1 MENFIFDLYGTLAD
15 IRTDE
20 QNPKFRKIIARRF
33 YKKFAV
39 ADFWS
44 DYERLCEEACKGR
57 FCEIDL
63 FEVFKRLTGGAS
75 DERVQKECDFFRK
88 KSRSR
93 LRLYR
98 GASKLLFN
106 LKKRG
111 AGVYLLS
118 NAQRCFT
125 VGELKKLKILSMFD
139 GVILSSEEGKK
150 KPCAEIFEAAVNR
163 FGISAGGAVYVG
175 NDFSADVLGAKSVG
189 LNTAY
194 ISSNL
199 SPRGD
204 DLKKISGVADF
215 VCSDFG
221 ALSRYLIKIAEKR
234 GGAGQSFN

>member
-1 MENFIFDLYGTLAD
+1 MKNFIFDLYGTLVD

-33 YKKFAV
+33 YKRYAV
-39 ADFWS
+39 ADFWG
-44 DYERLCEEACKGR
+44 DYERLCNEACKGQ

-98 GASKLLFN
+98 GAAQLLFN
-106 LKKRG
+106 LKKCG
-111 AGVYLLS
+111 AGVCLVS

-125 VGELKKLKILSMFD
+125 VGELKRLKLSSMFD
-139 GVILSSEEGKK
+139 GIILSSDEGVK
-150 KPCAEIFEAAVNR
+150 KPSAEIFEVALNR
-163 FGISAGGAVYVG
+163 FHLSPDEAVYVG

-194 ISSNL
+194 ILSNL
-199 SPRGD
+199 SPDGD
-204 DLKKISGVADF
+204 DLNKISGVADF
-215 VCSDFG
+215 ACSDFG
-221 ALSRYLIKIAEKR
+221 ALSRYLIKIAENG
-234 GGAGQSFN
+234 GGAE